1 VVVKLAVSSKKAI
14 IVLDFGSQY
23 NQLIVRRV
31 RELGVYAELVAPEEA
46 EQAAARLHV
55 QGWILSGGPSSVFDE
70 GAPTVPESIISSET
84 PILGICYGMQAI
96 AHQLGGKVRKG
107 EKGEYGSARISILK
121 GYSLTDGL
129 PGESSCWMSH
139 GDIVLEMPPGF
150 VHLAFTETVPF
161 AAMARGSIY
170 GVQFHPEVSHTP
182 FGKRL
187 IRNFLTICGSDF
199 LWSPD
204 DLVDE
209 SIALIRERVGE
220 SSAICAVSGGV
231 DSTVAAVIAGKALG
245 ERLHCVFVNNGLL
258 RHQEA
263 EKVSD
268 ALGNVLKGSFSMIDA
283 SSRFIT
289 SLSGV
294 LDPEEKR
301 RRIGETFIRVF
312 EEKARTVEGL
322 KYLIQGTLYPD
333 VIESRGRGAHGARIK
348 THHNVGGLPELM
360 ELSVLEPLRFLFKD
374 EVRRVGKDLGIP
386 SYLLERQPFPGPGLA
401 VRITGEVTEER
412 LAVLRHADA
421 ITVEEIE
428 RAGRHNL
435 WQFFPV
441 YVPLNTVGVMGD
453 QRTYCHLIALRVVT
467 SEDGMT
473 CDWARLP
480 WDLLDLISRRI
491 VNEVKGINRVVY
503 DITSKPPATIEWE

>member
-1 VVVKLAVSSKKAI
+1 LAVTSKKAVL
-14 IVLDFGSQY
+14 VLDFGSQY

-31 RELGVYAELVAPEEA
+31 RELGVYAELVAPDEA
-46 EQAAARLHV
+46 ERAAERLNV
-55 QGWILSGGPSSVFDE
+55 QGYILSGGPSSVFDE
-70 GAPTVPESIISSET
+70 GAPSLPQSVISSEI
-84 PILGICYGMQAI
+84 PVLGICYGMQLL
-96 AHQLGGKVRKG
+96 AHLLGGKVRRG
-107 EKGEYGSARISILK
+107 EKGEYGSAHISIQK

-129 PGESSCWMSH
+129 PEESSCWMSH
-139 GDIVLEMPPGF
+139 GDNVLEMPPGF
-150 VHLAFTETVPF
+150 VHLASTAAVPY
-161 AAMARGSIY
+161 AAMASGSIY

-182 FGKRL
+182 FGKKL
-187 IRNFLTICGSDF
+187 LRNFLSICGCDF

-204 DLVDE
+204 DLVEE
-209 SIALIRERVGE
+209 SIAMIRERVGD

-231 DSTVAAVIAGKALG
+231 DSTVAAVIAGRAIG
-245 ERLHCVFVNNGLL
+245 ERLHCVFVDNGLL

-263 EKVSD
+263 KKVAE
-268 ALGNVLKGSFSMIDA
+268 ALTSVLKGSFSVVDA
-283 SSRFIT
+283 SSRFI
-289 SLSGV
+289 SALAGV
-294 LDPEEKR
+294 TDPEEKR
-301 RRIGETFIRVF
+301 KRIGETFIRVF
-312 EEKARTVEGL
+312 EEKAGTIDGL

-333 VIESRGRGAHGARIK
+333 VIESRGRGAHSARIK
-348 THHNVGGLPELM
+348 THHNVGGLPENM
-360 ELSVLEPLRFLFKD
+360 ELTVLEPLRYLFKD
-374 EVRRVGKDLGIP
+374 EVRRVGKELGVP

-401 VRITGEVTEER
+401 VRIIGEVTEER
-412 LAVLRHADA
+412 LGILRQADL

-428 RAGRHNL
+428 KSGRKGL

-453 QRTYCHLIALRVVT
+453 QRTYCHLIALRIVT

>member
-1 VVVKLAVSSKKAI
+1 VVEVAASSKKAI
-14 IVLDFGSQY
+14 LVLDFGSQY

-31 RELGVYAELVAPEEA
+31 REQGVYAELIAPEDI
-46 EQAAARLHV
+46 EQTAARLDV
-55 QGWILSGGPSSVFDE
+55 QGYILSGGPSSVFDE
-70 GAPTVPESIISSET
+70 GAPIVPESVLSSEI
-84 PILGICYGMQAI
+84 PVLGICYGMQAL
-96 AHQLGGKVRKG
+96 AHQLGGKVKRG
-107 EKGEYGSARISILK
+107 EKGEYGSAHISILN

-129 PGESSCWMSH
+129 PCDGTCWMSH
-139 GDIVLEMPPGF
+139 GDSVLEMPPGF

-161 AAMARGSIY
+161 AAMACGSIY

-182 FGKRL
+182 FGKKL

-209 SIALIRERVGE
+209 SIALIRERVGKA
-220 SSAICAVSGGV
+220 SAICAVSGGV
-231 DSTVAAVIAGKALG
+231 DSTVAAVIAGRALG
-245 ERLHCVFVNNGLL
+245 ERLHCVFVDNGLL
-258 RHQEA
+258 RHEEA
-263 EKVSD
+263 GKVSN
-268 ALGNVLKGSFSMIDA
+268 ALNALLKGSFSVIDA

-289 SLSGV
+289 ALTAV
-294 LDPEEKR
+294 VDPEEKR

-312 EEKARTVEGL
+312 EEKARTITDL

-348 THHNVGGLPELM
+348 THHNVGGLPEHM

-374 EVRRVGKDLGIP
+374 EVRRVGKDLGIS

-412 LAVLRHADA
+412 LEVLRHADA

-428 RAGRHNL
+428 RSGRHGL

-480 WDLLDLISRRI
+480 WDLLDLISRRL